1 MRSAAC
7 APVLL
12 VLAGTSC
19 QPVDTADVAQ
29 RLAEIV
35 RTGPVNGLAA
45 DLDGPQVLDASRH
58 TAGDVL
64 AVIGARRPVRPVW
77 IPGRSVPGSRLVIIS
92 PRHARGART
101 WRSYPWDHC
110 RAEPGVLLLP
120 YTDAGCRS
128 GAAEDRAEAGTRTVV
143 TL

>member
-1 MRSAAC
+1 MAMRSAAR

-35 RTGPVNGLAA
+35 RTGPLNGLAA

-64 AVIGARRPVRPVW
+64 AVIGARRSVRPVW
-77 IPGRSVPGSRLVIIS
+77 IPGRSVPGSGLVIIS
-92 PRHARGART
+92 PRHAARRADMAFIPLGPLSGGARC
-101 WRSYPWDHC
+101 P
-110 RAEPGVLLLP
+110 P
-120 YTDAGCRS
+120 
-128 GAAEDRAEAGTRTVV
+128 AALYQRRVPIRRR
-143 TL
+143 